1 MKGVSTMLVRK
12 FINFDEPLT
21 PEEKAEL
28 EALKNM
34 QDEDIVFD
42 EDCPPMTEEQLEE
55 LSYLMRKYK
64 TRRITKEILI
74 AEGKIK
80 TAS

>member
-1 MKGVSTMLVRK
+1 MLVRK

-42 EDCPPMTEEQLEE
+42 ED
-55 LSYLMRKYK
+55 
-64 TRRITKEILI
+64 
-74 AEGKIK
+74 
-80 TAS
+80 ASQ